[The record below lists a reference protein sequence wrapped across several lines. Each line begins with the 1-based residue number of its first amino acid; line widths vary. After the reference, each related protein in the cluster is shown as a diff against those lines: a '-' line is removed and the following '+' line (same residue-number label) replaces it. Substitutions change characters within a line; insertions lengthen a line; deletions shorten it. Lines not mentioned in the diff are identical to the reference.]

1 MGEELRNK
9 RLWSERGVDRLALQ
23 FEHTDRV
30 LAETRV
36 FQPPQEVLEKSNI
49 ARYMRE
55 KGFANWDELHRWSV
69 ENVEE
74 FWAEQARDLT
84 WFEPWTKVHEW
95 TFPYAKWFIGAK
107 CNIVYNALDRHMQ
120 TPVKNRVAFYWE
132 TEDGQS
138 HAISYAQLYRE
149 VNRLAS
155 ALARLGVGKGDRVV
169 IYLPRIPEQIISMLA
184 VARLGAVHSV
194 VFSAFTATALK
205 DRVNDCDAKVVITA
219 DGYPYAGKIHLKK
232 PDVDQALKENQ
243 TVEHVIVVRRANVDV
258 PMTEGRDHYY
268 DELVAGAD
276 EFVPCTPVD
285 AEDPLFTLYT
295 SGTTGKPKGVVHVHG
310 GYMVQAYATSR
321 FVFDLQPDDIFWCT
335 ADPGWVTGHSYIV
348 YGPLMMGATSVFYEG
363 APTIPHP
370 GRFWEIVEK
379 YGVTIMYTAPT
390 AIRGLMRH
398 GDDIPAKFDL
408 SSLRLLGSVGE
419 PINPEAWMWYYS
431 VIGGERCPIM
441 DTWWQTETGAHMI
454 TPTPI
459 TPLKPGSATRPFL
472 GIEADVVD
480 NRGNP
485 VPEGKGGYLVIKKP
499 WPAMMRTLFK
509 DPERYESYWR
519 TIEGLYFAGDSAYR
533 DEDGYFWIQG
543 RVDDVITKAGHRLGS
558 MEIESALVGHEA
570 VAEAAVIGKPDPIT
584 GERIKAFIILKTGFD
599 TNGDLEAELKRFIRA
614 EMGPIAVPDEIEIVD
629 SLPKTRSGKIMRRF
643 LRAKEL
649 GLPLGDLSTLED

>member
-1 MGEELRNK
+1 
-9 RLWSERGVDRLALQ
+9 
-23 FEHTDRV
+23 
-30 LAETRV
+30 
-36 FQPPQEVLEKSNI
+36 
-49 ARYMRE
+49 
-55 KGFANWDELHRWSV
+55 
-69 ENVEE
+69 
-74 FWAEQARDLT
+74 
-84 WFEPWTKVHEW
+84 
-95 TFPYAKWFIGAK
+95 
-107 CNIVYNALDRHMQ
+107 
-120 TPVKNRVAFYWE
+120 
-132 TEDGQS
+132 
-138 HAISYAQLYRE
+138 
-149 VNRLAS
+149 
-155 ALARLGVGKGDRVV
+155 
-169 IYLPRIPEQIISMLA
+169 
-184 VARLGAVHSV
+184 GAVHSV

-533 DEDGYFWIQG
+533 DADGYFWIQG

-570 VAEAAVIGKPDPIT
+570 VAEA
-584 GERIKAFIILKTGFD
+584 
-599 TNGDLEAELKRFIRA
+599 
-614 EMGPIAVPDEIEIVD
+614 
-629 SLPKTRSGKIMRRF
+629 
-643 LRAKEL
+643 
-649 GLPLGDLSTLED
+649 